1 MNDINK
7 LSARPIIDKREE
19 NIINKNSYLNIQKIK
34 KEKPVEEKVSKV
46 YVCTEDGFHDGA
58 LYQKGDIYA
67 GEPPKGKDGKS
78 RHFEEM
84 K

>member
-1 MNDINK
+1 MAK
-7 LSARPIIDKREE
+7 
-19 NIINKNSYLNIQKIK
+19 KIELKEVK
-34 KEKPVEEKVSKV
+34 KEKPVEKAVEKPVETKV
-46 YVCTEDGFHDGA
+46 YVCTEDCFHCGA

-67 GEPPKGKDGKS
+67 GEPPKDKDGKI

>member
-1 MNDINK
+1 MAK
-7 LSARPIIDKREE
+7 KVVELKEV
-19 NIINKNSYLNIQKIK
+19 K
-34 KEKPVEEKVSKV
+34 KEKPVEEKAKV
-46 YVCTEDGFHDGA
+46 YVCTEDCFHDGA

-67 GEPPKGKDGKS
+67 GEPPKGKDGKI

>member
-1 MNDINK
+1 MAK
-7 LSARPIIDKREE
+7 KVELKEV
-19 NIINKNSYLNIQKIK
+19 K
-34 KEKPVEEKVSKV
+34 KEKPVEEKPKV
-46 YVCTEDGFHDGA
+46 YVCTEDCFHDGA

-67 GEPPKGKDGKS
+67 GEPPKGKDGKI

>member
-1 MNDINK
+1 M
-7 LSARPIIDKREE
+7 A
-19 NIINKNSYLNIQKIK
+19 K
-34 KEKPVEEKVSKV
+34 KVELKEVKKPVEKAVEEKTKV
-46 YVCTEDGFHDGA
+46 YVCTEDCFHDGA

-67 GEPPKGKDGKS
+67 GEPPKGKDGKI